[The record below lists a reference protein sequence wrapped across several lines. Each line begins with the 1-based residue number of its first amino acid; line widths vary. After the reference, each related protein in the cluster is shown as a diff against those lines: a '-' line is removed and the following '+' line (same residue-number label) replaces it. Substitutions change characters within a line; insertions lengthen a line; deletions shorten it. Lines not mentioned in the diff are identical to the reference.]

1 MSPNRPA
8 PRPHAPAWGI
18 ALLALAAALTGASDA
33 RAEGLHLD
41 PSKSKDF
48 GSSYWTT
55 DDGKGFRWDI
65 YSQYG
70 YINSGTNGA
79 YATGMYLQVNN
90 NTFYANSRKVSAD
103 GNELEIGPWESGNVR
118 VWRRIYVD
126 KKKAYCRWID
136 IFQNTSPSVQTVSLQ
151 YKHHAGSTIQNIRSS
166 SGGATIDKKDWAFVT
181 DTASGSRPALAHV
194 FASRGAKIKPEV
206 AVTTSGNQMHYS
218 LSLTLN
224 AGQTAALCFF
234 EAQRKDRDE
243 AVAFM
248 EQFRASSEL
257 ASVPAALRKIIVN
270 LSGPVASI
278 GSLELPRHDR
288 QDLAITL
295 TGNRLLGEIVN
306 KTYTVEAFYGTVELP
321 AERVVG
327 LAVPDVNDEHV
338 LLALTDGQVVAG
350 KLLSL
355 PLRMK
360 LATGSEMTLPISKLR
375 TLAYRVSPDRP
386 EDIQATEPTVI
397 LRSGE
402 QVFFQRDGA
411 DCEYLTEHG
420 RVTLDAD
427 DLRSVLYDTPE
438 GGLHR
443 VMFRNGTVLS
453 GLWTNEDLSL
463 KLDLGKTLKV
473 KRHLVRS
480 FVLATSPAAN
490 EDLAQ
495 VALRNEDTLYGK
507 ILADQLTFKTT
518 FGDAPVK
525 PWQIASIE
533 FHTRPVGKVNVKLH
547 GGSTIE
553 GYLPAETKTL
563 RFKLEPGPE
572 LDVFIGH
579 IARLE
584 VPRKYRWAEG
594 EPDEEPDGAET
605 EGASDDVNDDAES
618 ETTAASAPLSR
629 EQAEELKVRAA
640 KTAAHIKQL
649 QAVQAQLQ
657 AQAAALDQAGQ
668 GDQAKQCRERLADV
682 DRKLSHE
689 QAILAKLTAALKRRP
704 ASGPGGIDAVR
715 EPLKP
720 RKPRDRIR
728 VLRSR

>member
-1 MSPNRPA
+1 MTHDPTCTNGPARQTDRRTRPGA
-8 PRPHAPAWGI
+8 MI
-18 ALLALAAALTGASDA
+18 ALLAALAAPASIQAD
-33 RAEGLHLD
+33 GLHLN
-41 PSKSKDF
+41 PSTSKDF
-48 GSSYWTT
+48 GSSYWTVE
-55 DDGKGFRWDI
+55 DGKKYRWDI

-90 NTFYANSRKVSAD
+90 NTFYANTRKVSAD

-118 VWRRIYVD
+118 VWRRVYVD
-126 KKKAYCRWID
+126 KNKAYCRWID
-136 IFQNTSPSVQTVSLQ
+136 IFQNTSPGNQTVSLQ
-151 YKHHAGSTIQNIRSS
+151 YKHHAGSTISTVRSS
-166 SGGATIDKKDWAFVT
+166 SGDKTISPKDWAFVT
-181 DTASGSRPALAHV
+181 DTGSGSRPALAHV
-194 FASRGAKIKPEV
+194 FASRGAKVKPGV
-206 AVTTSGNQMHYS
+206 SVTTSGNQMHYS
-218 LSLTLN
+218 LDLTLN
-224 AGQTAALCFF
+224 PGQTAALCFF
-234 EAQRKDRDE
+234 EAQRKDLDE

-248 EQFRASSEL
+248 EGFRASSEL
-257 ASVPAALRKIIVN
+257 AAVPSALRKIILN

-288 QDLAITL
+288 RDLAITL
-295 TGNRLLGEIVN
+295 TGNRLHGEILN
-306 KTYTVEAFYGTVELP
+306 KTYVVEAFYGKVELP

-355 PLRMK
+355 PLRIK

-375 TLAYRVSPDRP
+375 TLAYRVSPQKP

-411 DCEYLTEHG
+411 DGEYLTEHG
-420 RVTLDAD
+420 RVELDAD
-427 DLRSVLYDTPE
+427 DLRSILYDTPE

-453 GLWTNEDLSL
+453 GLMTNEDLSL

-495 VALRNEDTLYGK
+495 ISLRNEDTLYGK

-525 PWQIASIE
+525 PWEIASIE

-563 RFKLEPGPE
+563 RFQIEPGPE
-572 LDVFIGH
+572 LEVFIGH
-579 IARLE
+579 ISRLE

-594 EPDEEPDGAET
+594 EIPEEGAAEDEASADDGADEPVSN
-605 EGASDDVNDDAES
+605 ESRRESQRLDAS
-618 ETTAASAPLSR
+618 
-629 EQAEELKVRAA
+629 KAA
-640 KTAAHIKQL
+640 KTRAYIKQL
-649 QAVQAQLQ
+649 QAMQANLAASAAQLEADGKADEAAKTKAVA
-657 AQAAALDQAGQ
+657 AQIAKKILEHREKLNASAQRGQ
-668 GDQAKQCRERLADV
+668 
-682 DRKLSHE
+682 
-689 QAILAKLTAALKRRP
+689 
-704 ASGPGGIDAVR
+704 
-715 EPLKP
+715 
-720 RKPRDRIR
+720 
-728 VLRSR
+728 